1 MATTVGQGGL
11 ETGSSSTEL
20 YTEGLSTCIGA
31 GVIGGEDGE
40 KKIDKALA
48 HVSSETTGPSFQT
61 QFDDWKKAIQDSK
74 MTDIS
79 LYLSVPAADIIP
91 AACRAMGD
99 MIAYAKQTCKD
110 LGAGCATLERKNE
123 DKDNAPPFGTVLI
136 KEDRQVEMEGKVVS
150 ANVGIGRQTA
160 CSPIWF
166 RFSVC
171 GSDMYAI
178 YGLTIRPEKDGV

>member
-1 MATTVGQGGL
+1 
-11 ETGSSSTEL
+11 
-20 YTEGLSTCIGA
+20 
-31 GVIGGEDGE
+31 
-40 KKIDKALA
+40 
-48 HVSSETTGPSFQT
+48 
-61 QFDDWKKAIQDSK
+61 